1 MSKDRI
7 IKAFSALGKVMFSIG
22 NQQDWVGYE
31 LGVTEDEYAAL
42 QANVR
47 RQFQW
52 NGWFTEEAVLHVFKV
67 WGEQLQ
73 EDVLNDFISNYT
85 FTQTPKKVGVIM
97 AGNLPLVGFHDI
109 LCVLLSGNSI
119 VIKLSSDDKTLLPM
133 LIQIL
138 FKFDPELKSRIS
150 IPEGKLGDIDAII
163 ATGSGNSMR
172 YFESYFGHLPHI
184 FRKNRTSVAILSGDE
199 TTEELKALGLDIFTH
214 YGLGCRNVSKL
225 LIPNNFELN
234 RFFEAILDFGPIINH
249 HKYANNYDYNRA
261 IYLMNLEEILD
272 NGFLLLKES
281 DDLFSPLAMLYYQR
295 YESKNEIDL
304 FLKKYNDDIQVIV
317 GEGYEKFGQAQCPLL
332 TDYADG
338 VDTMQWLVNL

>member
-1 MSKDRI
+1 MSKERI
-7 IKAFSALGKVMFSIG
+7 IKAFSALGKVMLSVG
-22 NQQDWVGYE
+22 NQQDWSGYE
-31 LGVTEDEYAAL
+31 LGVTEDEYTAL

-52 NGWFTEEAVLHVFKV
+52 NGWFAEEAVLHVFKV

-73 EDVLNDFISNYT
+73 EEILNDFISNYT
-85 FTQTPKKVGVIM
+85 VSQAPKKVGVIM
-97 AGNLPLVGFHDI
+97 AGNLPLVGFHDF

-138 FKFDPELKSRIS
+138 FKFDPDLKDKIS
-150 IPEGKLGDIDAII
+150 IPDGKLGEIDAII

-184 FRKNRTSVAILSGDE
+184 FRKNRTSVAILSGNE
-199 TTEELKALGLDIFTH
+199 TAEELKGLGSDIFTH

-225 LIPNNFELN
+225 LIPKYFELN

-281 DDLFSPLAMLYYQR
+281 DELFSPLAMLYYQR
-295 YESKNEIDL
+295 YENQNEIDS
-304 FLKKYNDDIQVIV
+304 FLQKHIDDIQVIV
-317 GEGYEKFGQAQCPLL
+317 GEGYEKIGQAQCPLL